1 MNDVLVCG
9 RFELKLDQP
18 LIMGIVNVTP
28 DSFSDGGQ
36 HDTLDTAIAH
46 ARQLIAEGAHIL
58 DIGGESTRP
67 GAPSVSVQ
75 DEANRVLPLIEALR
89 DADIPLSVDTY
100 KPQVMKAALDAGAD
114 MLNDICGFVSEAAL
128 QVAAADKRCGL
139 CVMHMLGEPQ
149 TMQAA
154 EPQYRDVVGDVK
166 DFLLEQSRRLA
177 AAGVTRERIV
187 LDPGLG
193 FGKTTQHN
201 YTLLARMQAIGA
213 LGYPVLIGLSRK
225 SMIGAVTGKP
235 VEQRVAGSVAGA
247 LAAAA
252 RGAAI
257 LRVHDVAQTADA
269 LAVWRMVESF
279 SENKA

>member
-1 MNDVLVCG
+1 MSDVLVCG

-114 MLNDICGFVSEAAL
+114 MLNDICGFVSEAAR
-128 QVAAADKRCGL
+128 QVAA
-139 CVMHMLGEPQ
+139 
-149 TMQAA
+149 
-154 EPQYRDVVGDVK
+154 
-166 DFLLEQSRRLA
+166 
-177 AAGVTRERIV
+177 
-187 LDPGLG
+187 
-193 FGKTTQHN
+193 
-201 YTLLARMQAIGA
+201 
-213 LGYPVLIGLSRK
+213 
-225 SMIGAVTGKP
+225 
-235 VEQRVAGSVAGA
+235 
-247 LAAAA
+247 
-252 RGAAI
+252 
-257 LRVHDVAQTADA
+257 
-269 LAVWRMVESF
+269 
-279 SENKA
+279 